1 MLQSVITSYVAI
13 IGALVPMS
21 MAACTLANL
30 QDAANS
36 YLASVTAGQ
45 LQPALANATYQEN
58 NKAVDIKKG
67 LLSQAMTIDHNKTT
81 FDTTACAT
89 YSELVIT
96 NPKAPYVIGTQVRL
110 DANNN
115 INLVDSIISSTGDWQ
130 FNANKSLSLILKE
143 DWSTIPAA
151 KQDTRATL
159 QAAADAYLDLW
170 SMNATKPTVPWGVP
184 CDRME
189 GSSYTGQGTATDSCN
204 VGIPAG
210 NEPPN
215 TDRRYVIDETLGS
228 VSVLCVFQTMANAA
242 DSHEFRLNSGKIRY
256 VHTMTVFKSGR

>member
-1 MLQSVITSYVAI
+1 MLLSGITTSVTA
-13 IGALVPMS
+13 IGALVPAS

-30 QDAANS
+30 QDAANT
-36 YLASVTAGQ
+36 YLSSVTAGAP
-45 LQPALANATYQEN
+45 QPALANATYQEN

-67 LLSQAMTIDHNKTT
+67 LLSQAMKIDHNKTT

-89 YSELVIT
+89 YAELIIT

-115 INLVDSIISSTGDWQ
+115 IDVVDTIATSTGDWQ
-130 FNANKSLSLILKE
+130 FNATKSLSLILKE
-143 DWSTIPAA
+143 DWGTIPAE
-151 KQDTRATL
+151 KRDTRATL

-170 SMNATKPTVPWGVP
+170 SQNATKPTVPWGVP

-189 GSSYTGQGTATDSCN
+189 GSSYTGKGTDTDSCN
-204 VGIPAG
+204 VGIPSG

-215 TDRRYVIDETLGS
+215 TDRRYVIDETVGS

-242 DSHEFRLNSGKIRY
+242 DSHEFRLNSGKLRY
-256 VHTMTVFKSGR
+256 VHTMTVFKSG